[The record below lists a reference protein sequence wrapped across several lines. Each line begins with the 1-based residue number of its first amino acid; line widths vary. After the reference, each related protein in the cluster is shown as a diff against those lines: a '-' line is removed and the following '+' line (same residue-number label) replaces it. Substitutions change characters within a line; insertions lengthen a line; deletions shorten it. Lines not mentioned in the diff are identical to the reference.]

1 MSKYEPLR
9 HFLQKNP
16 LSSRPMTFA
25 EIEHVIGTT
34 LPNSA
39 YTHRAWWSNNPSNNV
54 MTHAWL
60 AAGYET
66 EQVDLD
72 GKHLVFRR
80 KSPAAADAARTT
92 TPKPEGPRHPVH
104 PLYGAFKGYFTVA
117 PGVDLTEPADPDW
130 GKVYEE
136 R

>member
-1 MSKYEPLR
+1 
-9 HFLQKNP
+9 
-16 LSSRPMTFA
+16 MTFA
-25 EIEHVIGTT
+25 EIEEVIGSS

-54 MTHAWL
+54 MTKEWL

-80 KSPAAADAARTT
+80 KTRAETGAVPDTAMPDA
-92 TPKPEGPRHPVH
+92 PRYPVH

-117 PGVDLTEPADPDW
+117 EGVDLTEPADPDW
-130 GKVYEE
+130 ARVYED

>member
-1 MSKYEPLR
+1 MSKYESLR
-9 HFLQKNP
+9 HFLQNSP

-25 EIEHVIGTT
+25 EIEEVIGSS

-54 MTHAWL
+54 MTKEWL
-60 AAGYET
+60 AAGFET

-80 KSPAAADAARTT
+80 KARADAGGT
-92 TPKPEGPRHPVH
+92 TPEAPSSDALRYPVH

-117 PGVDLTEPADPDW
+117 EGVDLTEPADPDW